1 MNHRIME
8 LTECIK
14 SMDQRIPS
22 IPSLHSALG
31 TIPALFFSLVGRDR
45 RLGATERRLTLPA
58 ALSESRRVVSAAAFL
73 ALDPGLA
80 SSSRGPR
87 ARERDGEPHGACRG
101 VSSAIL
107 LCIAVRPGH
116 SEPPYSRSLGRQGDR
131 HHAGART
138 QRHLSAGRKQ

>member
-1 MNHRIME
+1 ME
-8 LTECIK
+8 LTECIE
-14 SMDQRIPS
+14 S
-22 IPSLHSALG
+22 IIIESFHSFIHSALG

-101 VSSAIL
+101 VSLAYRAL
-107 LCIAVRPGH
+107 LCDPAIQNPH
-116 SEPPYSRSLGRQGDR
+116 T
-131 HHAGART
+131 HA
-138 QRHLSAGRKQ
+138 L